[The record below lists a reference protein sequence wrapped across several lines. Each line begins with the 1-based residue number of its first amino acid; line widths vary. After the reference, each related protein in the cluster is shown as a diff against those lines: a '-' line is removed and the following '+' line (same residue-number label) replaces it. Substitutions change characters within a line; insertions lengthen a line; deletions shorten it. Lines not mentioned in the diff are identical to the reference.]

1 MPRPSHR
8 LAAAVLLTGLLAASA
23 IRAEETV
30 YRGARAE
37 NTRQVGPFSVWCARN
52 GTLSG
57 LDHEECRIW
66 IEQGAN
72 GINAWRTYDHMHV
85 YVHGAWCRKTPPPTP
100 SPAMF
105 LARRDL
111 ANAKTAATRLQRA
124 FDAAADACGAPRR
137 TFRQADLR
145 ALLRF
150 TSGLTN
156 EDFGAEPTG
165 PS

>member
-1 MPRPSHR
+1 MIRSPRPA
-8 LAAAVLLTGLLAASA
+8 LAILMTSLLAVSTT
-23 IRAEETV
+23 RAEEKE

-37 NTRQVGPFSVWCARN
+37 NTRQVGPFSVWCARD

-72 GINAWRTYDHMHV
+72 GISAWRTYDHMHV
-85 YVHGAWCRKTPPPTP
+85 YVHGSWCRKTPPLIP
-100 SPAMF
+100 SPATSME
-105 LARRDL
+105 RRDL

-150 TSGLTN
+150 TSDLSN
-156 EDFGAEPTG
+156 EEF
-165 PS
+165 

>member
-1 MPRPSHR
+1 
-8 LAAAVLLTGLLAASA
+8 LLAAST
-23 IRAEETV
+23 IRAEETA
-30 YRGARAE
+30 YRGARTE
-37 NTRQVGPFSVWCARN
+37 NTRQVGPFSVWCARD

-72 GINAWRTYDHMHV
+72 GINAWRTYDDMHV
-85 YVHGAWCRKTPPPTP
+85 YFHGAWCRKVSPLTP
-100 SPAMF
+100 SPATF

-111 ANAKTAATRLQRA
+111 ADAKTAGTRLQRA
-124 FDAAADACGAPRR
+124 FDAAADECGAPRR
-137 TFRQADLR
+137 TFRPADLR

-156 EDFGAEPTG
+156 EEF
-165 PS
+165 

>member
-23 IRAEETV
+23 IRAEEKA
-30 YRGARAE
+30 YRSARAE
-37 NTRQVGPFSVWCARN
+37 NTRQVGPFSVWCARD

-66 IEQGAN
+66 IQQGAN
-72 GINAWRTYDHMHV
+72 GISAWRTYDHMHV
-85 YVHGAWCRKTPPPTP
+85 YVHGAWCRKTPPLTP
-100 SPAMF
+100 SPATSLERRN
-105 LARRDL
+105 LAAR
-111 ANAKTAATRLQRA
+111 TAVTRLQRA

-156 EDFGAEPTG
+156 EDFGAEPNS

>member
-1 MPRPSHR
+1 MIRSPR
-8 LAAAVLLTGLLAASA
+8 LALAILMTSLLAVSTT
-23 IRAEETV
+23 RAEEKA

-37 NTRQVGPFSVWCARN
+37 NTRQVGPFSVWCARD

-66 IEQGAN
+66 IEQGHN
-72 GINAWRTYDHMHV
+72 RINATRTYDSMDV
-85 YVHGAWCRKTPPPTP
+85 RFFGPWCRKPHPLISTSAT
-100 SPAMF
+100 S
-105 LARRDL
+105 LRRRDL

-124 FDAAADACGAPRR
+124 FDAAADECGAPRH

-150 TSGLTN
+150 TSDLSN
-156 EDFGAEPTG
+156 QEF
-165 PS
+165 

>member
-1 MPRPSHR
+1 MIRSPR
-8 LAAAVLLTGLLAASA
+8 LALAILMTSLLTVSTTL
-23 IRAEETV
+23 AEEKA

-37 NTRQVGPFSVWCARN
+37 NTRQVGPFSVWCARD

-72 GINAWRTYDHMHV
+72 GISAWRTYDQMHV
-85 YVHGAWCRKTPPPTP
+85 YVHGSWCRNAPPLTP
-100 SPAMF
+100 SPATS
-105 LARRDL
+105 LKRRDL
-111 ANAKTAATRLQRA
+111 ANGKTAATRLQRA
-124 FDAAADACGAPRR
+124 FDAAADECGAPRR

-150 TSGLTN
+150 TSDLTN
-156 EDFGAEPTG
+156 EYFGADPNG